1 MTQAIFKITYM
12 GVNMF
17 TNKIFRSY
25 LYCSGTRLDLL
36 SKAIL
41 SRADAVT
48 IDLEDSVPAAQK
60 DTIRSAVVGTLQKL
74 RPAKPIFVKIN
85 PLSSSYGLD
94 DIEAVTGLQIQGVR
108 VPKIRDVNEVAQ
120 IHDACLRNL
129 FTGNLQL
136 MLETASG
143 IQGVDAIA
151 KASSYTSLLIVGE
164 EDLRNDLGC
173 TRDTLDYSLSRV
185 VVASRAAKLLPPV
198 MSVWQF
204 ISDKHGLKES
214 TMRGR
219 KMGFWGRLCVHP
231 SQVEVVNRIFTP
243 ERYETRNM

>member
-1 MTQAIFKITYM
+1 
-12 GVNMF
+12 MF

-36 SKAIL
+36 SKAIS

-60 DTIRSAVVGTLQKL
+60 DTIRSAVIGTLQKL
-74 RPAKPIFVKIN
+74 SPAKPIFVKIN

-136 MLETASG
+136 MLEQRQEYRASM
-143 IQGVDAIA
+143 
-151 KASSYTSLLIVGE
+151 L
-164 EDLRNDLGC
+164 
-173 TRDTLDYSLSRV
+173 
-185 VVASRAAKLLPPV
+185 
-198 MSVWQF
+198 
-204 ISDKHGLKES
+204 
-214 TMRGR
+214 
-219 KMGFWGRLCVHP
+219 
-231 SQVEVVNRIFTP
+231 
-243 ERYETRNM
+243 